1 MRLLWVATKPP
12 WPPVDG
18 GRLVLAQTVACLR
31 SAGHEVRLVAPDLG
45 AAAGDEGLSVVPAGP
60 RPWPIAVVRALWR
73 GWPVTVARHELPAVR
88 QAVAAALAAERWDA
102 VVAEQLQALPQC
114 EPARAAGL
122 PVVLRAQNVESD
134 LWAGA
139 ARFAGAAGP
148 VLGLEGRRLARHE
161 AAAVARVSAVAALTP
176 EDAARLRELAPAA
189 RVSVLGA
196 PFPVELPPAAAAL
209 PGAPALVV
217 LAGGWRPNLAGAR
230 WLVEAAWPLVR
241 ARHPGARLHVYG
253 ADLRGAGVTPHPAPA
268 DSREAFAPGSVLV
281 VPLEVASGVR
291 VKILEAW
298 ARGVPVVATPRA
310 EAGLAAEDGRQLLLA
325 ADPDGLARA
334 VDRLVGEDG
343 LAQRLVAGGRAL
355 LEARH
360 APGVVARAWE
370 ELLAG
375 LR

>member
-18 GRLVLAQTVACLR
+18 GRRVLAETVACLR
-31 SAGHEVRLVAPDLG
+31 SAGHEVRVVAPGRG
-45 AAAGDEGLSVVPAGP
+45 AAAGDEGLSVVRAGP
-60 RPWPIAVVRALWR
+60 RPWPAAVARALWR

-88 QAVAAALAAERWDA
+88 AAVAAALSAGRWDA

-189 RVSVLGA
+189 EAR
-196 PFPVELPPAAAAL
+196 EL
-209 PGAPALVV
+209 
-217 LAGGWRPNLAGAR
+217 
-230 WLVEAAWPLVR
+230 
-241 ARHPGARLHVYG
+241 
-253 ADLRGAGVTPHPAPA
+253 
-268 DSREAFAPGSVLV
+268 
-281 VPLEVASGVR
+281 
-291 VKILEAW
+291 
-298 ARGVPVVATPRA
+298 
-310 EAGLAAEDGRQLLLA
+310 
-325 ADPDGLARA
+325 
-334 VDRLVGEDG
+334 
-343 LAQRLVAGGRAL
+343 QRLRAL
-355 LEARH
+355 LQRDGSLAELNALLCERIADGRIDLQTPGLPAHLWQSTLDKLAVDQPSYASYRRAKEA
-360 APGVVARAWE
+360 
-370 ELLAG
+370 
-375 LR
+375 